1 EGNRRQP
8 SSFGDL
14 GIQLETLNVALE
26 EVRTMF
32 PGVDEDVL
40 RFRQSVG
47 AVKAMPAAHHLARVR
62 DSEQMLLARL
72 QGVMNELQKRSRDLE
87 QEYRSTQQFISVF
100 AVSANVVGAV
110 ASVAVILVF
119 FTRLARDL
127 NRLQDRAAA
136 IVAGYDGAPL
146 RNARND
152 EVGGL
157 I

>member
-1 EGNRRQP
+1 AAITVFLAHERGGLVTIVQEIEANRAAVALLEPTVDTLVRSVVQSQSILNAEEGNRRQP

-87 QEYRSTQQFISVF
+87 
-100 AVSANVVGAV
+100 
-110 ASVAVILVF
+110 
-119 FTRLARDL
+119 
-127 NRLQDRAAA
+127 
-136 IVAGYDGAPL
+136 
-146 RNARND
+146 
-152 EVGGL
+152 
-157 I
+157 